1 MAKRRATEHAE
12 SARAREAASERP
24 VRNEA
29 PADHGDGQAP
39 EERGGISAA
48 RRRGQM
54 LALIKQREFVPV
66 TELSQRFGISG
77 VTVRSD
83 LDFLAQRGQVHRI
96 RGGAVPRF
104 ALGHERPFE
113 ETAEQFAEEKL
124 AIGQA
129 AAALVD
135 HGETVL
141 LDVGTTTVAAAHALL
156 ARAELRD
163 VVVFTNGLKTAL
175 ELEPAI
181 PRLTVVVI
189 GGTLRP
195 LQHSLVDPLAAA
207 ILEQLA
213 VKTLF
218 LGCNGVDPVGG
229 ITNINLP
236 EAEIKR
242 RMLRIAARRVVLADG
257 SKLGRIELAHL
268 CPVAEID
275 MLITGASADPDVV
288 GSLRER
294 GCEVVIA
301 A

>member
-1 MAKRRATEHAE
+1 MA
-12 SARAREAASERP
+12 
-24 VRNEA
+24 
-29 PADHGDGQAP
+29 

-48 RRRGQM
+48 GRRGEM
-54 LALIKQREFVPV
+54 LALIKLRAFVPV
-66 TELSQRFGISG
+66 SELSERFGISG

-83 LDFLAQRGQVHRI
+83 LEYLSRRGQVHRI

-113 ETAEQFAEEKL
+113 ETAAQFAEEKL

-129 AAALVD
+129 AAALVEA
-135 HGETVL
+135 GETLL
-141 LDVGTTTVAAAHALL
+141 LDVGTTTVAAAHALV
-156 ARAELRD
+156 ARSELTD

-207 ILEQLA
+207 ILDQIA

-218 LGCNGVDPVGG
+218 LGCNGVDPAGG
-229 ITNINLP
+229 VTNINLP
-236 EAEIKR
+236 EAEIKK

-268 CPVAEID
+268 CPIEAVD

-288 GSLRER
+288 GSLTER

-301 A
+301 D